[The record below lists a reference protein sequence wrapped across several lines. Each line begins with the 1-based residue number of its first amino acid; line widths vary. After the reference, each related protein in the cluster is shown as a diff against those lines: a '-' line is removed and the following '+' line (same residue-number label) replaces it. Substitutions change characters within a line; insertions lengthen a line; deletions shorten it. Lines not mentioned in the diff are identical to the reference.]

1 MYVNMGSHS
10 IGGFPALVIILVFGF
25 VAYGWPAMIISRRAH
40 GSPWPGAIMAI
51 PVINIIAIWVFAF
64 SRWPKTDGGKKE

>member
-1 MYVNMGSHS
+1 MHFNLGS
-10 IGGFPALVIILVFGF
+10 IQLTGFPALVVFLTVSF

-40 GSPWPGAIMAI
+40 GSAWPGAIMAI

-64 SRWPKTDGGKKE
+64 SRWPKSDGAEKK